1 MQFIR
6 YNPTL
11 PISKSND
18 RRDCSKSADS
28 RHDPRGL
35 SAVNVGSDRRIWV
48 WAAKL
53 TKLMIVLSHW
63 LVQFMRSFTS
73 PTSIHFTDQKVAG
86 GACATYQ
93 PSRNS
98 IEWMSGSISVVAG
111 GGGIMY
117 VSW

>member
-1 MQFIR
+1 MLF
-6 YNPTL
+6 
-11 PISKSND
+11 
-18 RRDCSKSADS
+18 S

-35 SAVNVGSDRRIWV
+35 CAVKVGSDRQIWV

-53 TKLMIVLSHW
+53 TKLMSVLSHW

-73 PTSIHFTDQKVAG
+73 ATSIHFTDQKVAG

-98 IEWMSGSISVVAG
+98 IEWMPGSISVVAG

-117 VSW
+117 VSS

>member
-18 RRDCSKSADS
+18 RRDCRKVLFS

-63 LVQFMRSFTS
+63 LAQFMRSFTS
-73 PTSIHFTDQKVAG
+73 PTSTHFTDQKVAG

-98 IEWMSGSISVVAG
+98 IEWMSGSISVVAA
-111 GGGIMY
+111 GGGIIS

>member
-1 MQFIR
+1 M
-6 YNPTL
+6 
-11 PISKSND
+11 
-18 RRDCSKSADS
+18 
-28 RHDPRGL
+28 
-35 SAVNVGSDRRIWV
+35 NVGSDRRIWV

-73 PTSIHFTDQKVAG
+73 SPTFIHFTDQKLAG
-86 GACATYQ
+86 GACAKYQ

-98 IEWMSGSISVVAG
+98 IEWMSGSISVVAA
-111 GGGIMY
+111 GGGIMS

>member
-1 MQFIR
+1 MLFW
-6 YNPTL
+6 Y
-11 PISKSND
+11 
-18 RRDCSKSADS
+18 
-28 RHDPRGL
+28 HDPRDL
-35 SAVNVGSDRRIWV
+35 CAVNVGSDRRIWV

-73 PTSIHFTDQKVAG
+73 PTSTHFTDQKVAG